1 MRELGP
7 SSDELHA
14 EAVAEIKAGKFDKV
28 FLCGEHFVKAGK
40 EFATYS
46 TTEELIEA
54 LKAGPLKGY
63 HILIKGS
70 HGMALEKT
78 IEFL

>member
-1 MRELGP
+1 MC
-7 SSDELHA
+7 D
-14 EAVAEIKAGKFDKV
+14 KFV
-28 FLCGEHFVKAGK
+28 LYLWQIYGFLLILQLFHTFFVKAGK